1 MHIVLFLIL
10 GGLAGWLASALIR
23 GRGLGLWGNI
33 GVGVVGAV
41 LGGTL
46 LGHVGVRMGGPLGQ
60 WMTALL
66 GAVLLLW
73 VARLLG
79 RR

>member
-1 MHIVLFLIL
+1 MHIVLFLLL
-10 GGLAGWLASALIR
+10 GGLAGWLASKLIK
-23 GRGLGLWGNI
+23 GHGLGLWGSI

-41 LGGTL
+41 VGGML
-46 LGHVGVRMGGPLGQ
+46 LGHVGVRMVGPLGQ
-60 WMTALL
+60 LLTALL